1 MIGDISEIM
10 DAQLFKDTFLIAE
23 KDVKIEKIT
32 ELQNENEK
40 LKEIGNKNQKIEN
53 TNQKIENTKKEKNNT
68 RKEKNNTKEEKNNTK
83 EEIEEKEFNTLY
95 KNYKNVA
102 NILS

>member
-1 MIGDISEIM
+1 VIGDISEIM

-53 TNQKIENTKKEKNNT
+53 T
-68 RKEKNNTKEEKNNTK
+68 K

>member
-1 MIGDISEIM
+1 VIGDISEIM

-68 RKEKNNTKEEKNNTK
+68 RKEKNNTKEE
-83 EEIEEKEFNTLY
+83 IEEKEFNTLY

>member
-1 MIGDISEIM
+1 VIGDISEIM

-53 TNQKIENTKKEKNNT
+53 TKE
-68 RKEKNNTKEEKNNTK
+68 EKNNTKEEKNNTK